1 MTIFG
6 ADIEGEIKK
15 SIAYLMGLPD
25 ADRIKVLASPMNL
38 PQDRAMSLRALWQA
52 ITSNMALHERDVIVG
67 NLVELGLDE
76 TIGSILVASII
87 KNGPTPAY
95 GLKTAAQ
102 SIGGDFSSKY
112 PEIIHEGLDNGLPA
126 QQIASKLGLT
136 AEQVTSTI
144 LATQPMLTACARGTP
159 FAALHEYMKQAEIP
173 KDSIDAILQV
183 LKARYGHW
191 QSVQQ
196 FRNTEATSGLVRE
209 VLEQNKMILAMLK
222 EIMEAI
228 RGKGP
233 GDPGYVR

>member
-25 ADRIKVLASPMNL
+25 ADCIKVLASPMNL
-38 PQDRAMSLRALWQA
+38 PQDHAMSLRALWQA

-67 NLVELGLDE
+67 NLVELGL
-76 TIGSILVASII
+76 
-87 KNGPTPAY
+87 
-95 GLKTAAQ
+95 
-102 SIGGDFSSKY
+102 
-112 PEIIHEGLDNGLPA
+112 
-126 QQIASKLGLT
+126 T

-159 FAALHEYMKQAEIP
+159 YAALHEYMKQAEIP

-196 FRNTEATSGLVRE
+196 FRNTEATSGLVGE